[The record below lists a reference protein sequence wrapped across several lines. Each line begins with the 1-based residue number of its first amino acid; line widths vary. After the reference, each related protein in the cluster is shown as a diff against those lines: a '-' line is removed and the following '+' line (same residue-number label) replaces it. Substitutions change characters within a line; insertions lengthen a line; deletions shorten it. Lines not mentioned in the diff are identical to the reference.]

1 MYIYNRIN
9 ANSNNIAL
17 KHDAAHTK
25 IPRSTFQTPR
35 NKSKTGKSPDTRT
48 ISEDFAICGNNQRVI
63 EKIYNIVDRMAS
75 AQDVL
80 TRRIDKI
87 EKEKSRRF

>member
-1 MYIYNRIN
+1 MYIYNRIT
-9 ANSNNIAL
+9 AKSNNIAL
-17 KHDAAHTK
+17 TRDAAHTK
-25 IPRSTFQTPR
+25 IPRSVYPTPR
-35 NKSKTGKSPDTRT
+35 NKSKTRKSPHTTT

-75 AQDVL
+75 AQDAL

-87 EKEKSRRF
+87 EKEMPSRF

>member
-1 MYIYNRIN
+1 MKYK
-9 ANSNNIAL
+9 SNNIAL
-17 KHDAAHTK
+17 SHDTAHTTV
-25 IPRSTFQTPR
+25 PRQVYQTPHI
-35 NKSKTGKSPDTRT
+35 KTKVGKSPEART
-48 ISEDFAICGNNQRVI
+48 TSDDSNIYGDNQQVI

-87 EKEKSRRF
+87 EEEISSRR